1 MWFIIPPLNRLMSTE
16 TQIFDAVVDELEPIR
31 DFVTEK
37 ALAAGADNRKNYA
50 LCLAIDEIATNIM
63 RYGYPLAGITDGKID
78 VTITTTENSL
88 TIILEDG
95 AIPFNPIAHML
106 PTDDDLN
113 KPLEE
118 RPIGGLGIMLAQQSV
133 DELKYEYVNN
143 KNRNIFIVNI

>member
-1 MWFIIPPLNRLMSTE
+1 MSTE
-16 TQIFDAVVDELEPIR
+16 TLIFNAEVDELEPIR

-78 VTITTTENSL
+78 VTITVTENTL

-95 AIPFNPIAHML
+95 AVPFNPMQHML

-113 KPLEE
+113 KPLED

-133 DELKYEYVNN
+133 DDFKYEYVNN

>member
-1 MWFIIPPLNRLMSTE
+1 MWFIIPPLNKIMSTE
-16 TQIFDAVVDELEPIR
+16 TLIFNAEVDELEPIR

-78 VTITTTENSL
+78 VTITVTENTL

-95 AIPFNPIAHML
+95 AVPFNPMQHML

-113 KPLEE
+113 KPLED

-133 DELKYEYVNN
+133 DDFKYEYVNN

>member
-1 MWFIIPPLNRLMSTE
+1 MWFIIPPLSKLMSTE
-16 TQIFDAVVDELEPIR
+16 TQTFNAVVDELEPIR

-78 VTITTTENSL
+78 VTITTGENTL
-88 TIILEDG
+88 TIILEDS
-95 AIPFNPIAHML
+95 AVPFDPMHHML

-113 KPLEE
+113 KPLED

-133 DELKYEYVNN
+133 DELKYEYVNS

>member
-1 MWFIIPPLNRLMSTE
+1 MWLTITLFNKIMDTV
-16 TQIFDAVVDELEPIR
+16 TQTFDSIVDELEPIR
-31 DFVTEK
+31 NFVTEK

-63 RYGYPLAGITDGKID
+63 RYGYPNAGIVDGKID
-78 VTITTTENSL
+78 VTITTGENTL
-88 TIILEDG
+88 TVILEDG
-95 AIPFNPIAHML
+95 AVPFDPMQHTL
-106 PTDDDLN
+106 PTDDDIN

-133 DELKYEYVNN
+133 DEFKYEYANN

>member
-1 MWFIIPPLNRLMSTE
+1 MWFILPPLNKLMSTE
-16 TQIFDAVVDELEPIR
+16 TQTFKADVDELAPIR

-78 VTITTTENSL
+78 VTITNTENTL
-88 TIILEDG
+88 TITLEDG
-95 AIPFNPIAHML
+95 AVPFNPMQHML

-113 KPLEE
+113 KPLED

-133 DELKYEYVNN
+133 DDFKYEYVNN

>member
-1 MWFIIPPLNRLMSTE
+1 MSTE
-16 TQIFDAVVDELEPIR
+16 TQTFNADVDELEPIR

-78 VTITTTENSL
+78 VTITNAENTL

-95 AIPFNPIAHML
+95 AVPFNPMQHML

-113 KPLEE
+113 KPLED

-133 DELKYEYVNN
+133 DDFKYEYVNN